1 VSKRLRQ
8 AKTATHD
15 QVPAANRGL
24 LAALVFTV
32 NRPAIF
38 LFAALLLLMPPAQGA
53 DNNEKLQRLRDKIGH
68 LEADINSLK
77 QNRSDAYTDLVKI
90 ERKLNRMHGQVHRL
104 NLKLAGTHK
113 ALERSRRAQ
122 ADLRYGMG
130 QQRQSVARQIRTAY
144 LLGSQA
150 EIKLLLNQ
158 EHVDDVSRSLA
169 YYHYLTQARVQHI
182 ESMQTNLAKQ
192 QKLETRIALQQ
203 QKLDHLKK
211 RKLDETAK
219 IEPVVKQR
227 KILLA
232 KLDTRLRQSG
242 EQMRDLR
249 EDERRLERLVNR
261 IEEFKDEDLVPVNP
275 ISGKFAQQ
283 KKRLRMP
290 VRGRILA
297 RFGTRRNLGGQHWN
311 GIFITANAGND
322 VHAVYAGRVVFA
334 GWLHGFGLLM
344 ILDHGDGYMTL
355 YGHNQSLY
363 KVVGDWVDTGDTIAS
378 VGNTGNPPRTGLY
391 FGVRQLGKP
400 RNPLI
405 WCKIS
410 R

>member
-1 VSKRLRQ
+1 LP
-8 AKTATHD
+8 ATAD
-15 QVPAANRGL
+15 GL
-24 LAALVFTV
+24 VATNVLTKIRTTFFLLTAILVFA
-32 NRPAIF
+32 P
-38 LFAALLLLMPPAQGA
+38 LAQGA
-53 DNNEKLQRLRDKIGH
+53 DNSEKLQRLRDKIGS

-77 QNRSDAYTDLVKI
+77 QNRSKAYSNLVKV
-90 ERKLNRMHGQVHRL
+90 ERKLDRMHGEVHRL
-104 NLKLAGTHK
+104 DLKLADTRK
-113 ALERSRRAQ
+113 ALQRNRQAQ
-122 ADLRYGMG
+122 AQLRHGMG

-169 YYHYLTQARVQHI
+169 YYHYLTQARVEHI
-182 ESMQTNLAKQ
+182 ESMQTSLAKQ

-203 QKLDHLKK
+203 QQLDGLKK
-211 RKLDETAK
+211 QKLAESEK
-219 IEPVVKQR
+219 IAPVVKQR

-232 KLDTRLRQSG
+232 KLDTRLHKSG
-242 EQMRDLR
+242 EQMRELR

-261 IEEFKDEDLVPVNP
+261 IEEFKEEDLVPVGP
-275 ISGKFAQQ
+275 VSGKFGQQ
-283 KKRLRMP
+283 KNRLKMP

-311 GIFITANAGND
+311 GIFIAANAGDN

-391 FGVRQLGKP
+391 FGVRRLGKP

-405 WCKIS
+405 WCKIG

>member
-1 VSKRLRQ
+1 MTK
-8 AKTATHD
+8 KW
-15 QVPAANRGL
+15 AASFL
-24 LAALVFTV
+24 LSSILVV
-32 NRPAIF
+32 AP
-38 LFAALLLLMPPAQGA
+38 LAQGA
-53 DNNEKLQRLRDKIGH
+53 DNNEKLQQLRDKIGN
-68 LEADINSLK
+68 LAADINSMK
-77 QNRSDAYTDLVKI
+77 QNRSEAYTRLVKV
-90 ERKLNRMHGQVHRL
+90 ERQLNRMHGEVHRL
-104 NLKLAGTHK
+104 DVKLGATRK
-113 ALERSRRAQ
+113 ALKRNRQAQ
-122 ADLRYGMG
+122 EKLRQGMG

-169 YYHYLTQARVQHI
+169 YYRYLTNARVTHI
-182 ESMQTNLAKQ
+182 ESMQSSLTKE
-192 QKLETRIALQQ
+192 QKLESSIALQQ
-203 QKLDHLKK
+203 QQLDRLKK
-211 RKLDETAK
+211 RKLEESAK
-219 IEPVVKQR
+219 IEPIVKQR
-227 KILLA
+227 KLLLA
-232 KLDTRLRQSG
+232 KLDTRLHQSG
-242 EQMRDLR
+242 EQLRELR

-261 IEEFKDEDLVPVNP
+261 IEEFKEEDLVPVNP
-275 ISGKFAQQ
+275 VSGKFGSQ
-283 KKRLRMP
+283 KKRLKMP

-311 GIFITANAGND
+311 GIFIAASTGDD
-322 VHAVYAGRVVFA
+322 VHAVYSGRVVFS

-344 ILDHGDGYMTL
+344 ILDHGEGYMTL

-405 WCKIS
+405 WCKIG

>member
-1 VSKRLRQ
+1 VSKRLQR
-8 AKTATHD
+8 AKTASPGAF
-15 QVPAANRGL
+15 PATRRGL
-24 LAALVFTV
+24 LVASALTT
-32 NRPAIF
+32 
-38 LFAALLLLMPPAQGA
+38 LLLLVSGAQGA
-53 DNNEKLQRLRDKIGH
+53 DNKEKLQHLRNKIDQ
-68 LEADINSLK
+68 LETDINSLK
-77 QNRSDAYTDLVKI
+77 QDRSEAYSSLVQV
-90 ERKLNRMHGQVHRL
+90 ERKLNRMHGEVHRL
-104 NLKLAGTHK
+104 DLKLTSTRK
-113 ALERSRRAQ
+113 SLQRSRQAQ
-122 ADLRYGMG
+122 DELRLGMG
-130 QQRQSVARQIRTAY
+130 QQRQSVARQVRTAY

-169 YYHYLTQARVQHI
+169 YYHYLTQARVEHI
-182 ESMQTNLAKQ
+182 ETMQTSLIKQ
-192 QKLETRIALQQ
+192 QQLESRIASQQQQLDQLKKQKLE
-203 QKLDHLKK
+203 
-211 RKLDETAK
+211 ETAK

-227 KILLA
+227 KVLLA
-232 KLDTRLRQSG
+232 KLDTRLSKSG
-242 EQMRDLR
+242 EQMRELR

-261 IEEFKDEDLVPVNP
+261 IEEFKEEDLVPVNP
-275 ISGKFAQQ
+275 ASGEFAKQ
-283 KKRLRMP
+283 KNRLKMP

-297 RFGTRRNLGGQHWN
+297 RFGTARDVGGQHWN
-311 GIFITANAGND
+311 GIFVAANAGDN

-344 ILDHGDGYMTL
+344 ILDHGAGYMTL

-405 WCKIS
+405 WCKIG

>member
-1 VSKRLRQ
+1 LTKKWV
-8 AKTATHD
+8 A
-15 QVPAANRGL
+15 
-24 LAALVFTV
+24 F
-32 NRPAIF
+32 
-38 LFAALLLLMPPAQGA
+38 LLLTPVLLIAPLAQGA
-53 DNNEKLQRLRDKIGH
+53 DNSEKLQQLRNKIGN

-77 QNRSDAYTDLVKI
+77 QNRSDAYKNLVKV
-90 ERKLNRMHGQVHRL
+90 ERQLNRMHGEVHRL
-104 NLKLAGTHK
+104 DMKLAATRK
-113 ALERSRRAQ
+113 TLERNRREQ
-122 ADLRYGMG
+122 ASLRQGMG
-130 QQRQSVARQIRTAY
+130 QQRQSVARQVRTAY

-169 YYHYLTQARVQHI
+169 YYRYLTQARVVRI
-182 ESMQTNLAKQ
+182 ESMQSSLMKQ
-192 QKLETRIALQQ
+192 QKLETRIASQQ
-203 QKLDHLKK
+203 QQLDRLKK
-211 RKLDETAK
+211 QKLEESAK
-219 IEPVVKQR
+219 IEPVVKKR
-227 KILLA
+227 KQLLA
-232 KLDTRLRQSG
+232 KLDTRLHQSG
-242 EQMRDLR
+242 EQMHELR

-261 IEEFKDEDLVPVNP
+261 IEEFKEEDLVPVNP
-275 ISGKFAQQ
+275 VSGKFGQQ
-283 KKRLRMP
+283 KRRLNLP

-297 RFGTRRNLGGQHWN
+297 RFGARRNIGGQQWN
-311 GIFITANAGND
+311 GIFIAASAGAD
-322 VHAVYAGRVVFA
+322 VHAVYAGRVVFS

-405 WCKIS
+405 WCKIG

>member
-1 VSKRLRQ
+1 
-8 AKTATHD
+8 
-15 QVPAANRGL
+15 
-24 LAALVFTV
+24 
-32 NRPAIF
+32 
-38 LFAALLLLMPPAQGA
+38 MPLAQGA
-53 DNNEKLQRLRDKIGH
+53 DNSEKLKRLRDKIGN

-77 QNRSDAYTDLVKI
+77 QNRSEAYTSLVKV
-90 ERKLNRMHGQVHRL
+90 ERKLNRMHGEVHRL
-104 NLKLAGTHK
+104 DLKLASTRK
-113 ALERSRRAQ
+113 ALKQNRQAQ
-122 ADLRYGMG
+122 SNLRQGMG
-130 QQRQSVARQIRTAY
+130 RQRQSVARQIRTAY

-169 YYHYLTQARVQHI
+169 YYHYLAQARVEHI
-182 ESMQTNLAKQ
+182 ESMQSNLTKQ
-192 QKLETRIALQQ
+192 QKLETRIALQEQ
-203 QKLDHLKK
+203 QLDRLKRQKLEESA
-211 RKLDETAK
+211 R

-232 KLDTRLRQSG
+232 KLDTRLHQSG
-242 EQMRDLR
+242 EQMRELR

-261 IEEFKDEDLVPVNP
+261 IEEFKEEDLVPVNP
-275 ISGKFAQQ
+275 VSGKFEKQ
-283 KKRLRMP
+283 KSRLKMP

-311 GIFITANAGND
+311 GIFIAANAGDN
-322 VHAVYAGRVVFA
+322 VHAVYAGRVVFS

>member
-1 VSKRLRQ
+1 MSKRLRQ
-8 AKTATHD
+8 AKAARVGSFPATR
-15 QVPAANRGL
+15 RGL
-24 LAALVFTV
+24 LVASALTT
-32 NRPAIF
+32 I
-38 LFAALLLLMPPAQGA
+38 LLLVPGAHGA
-53 DNNEKLQRLRDKIGH
+53 DNKEKLNQLRNKIDQ
-68 LEADINSLK
+68 LETNINSLK
-77 QNRSDAYTDLVKI
+77 QDRSDAYSNLVQV
-90 ERKLNRMHGQVHRL
+90 ERKLNRMHAEVHRL
-104 NLKLAGTHK
+104 NLKLVSARRELQRNRK
-113 ALERSRRAQ
+113 AQDE
-122 ADLRYGMG
+122 LRLGMG
-130 QQRQSVARQIRTAY
+130 QQRQSVAHQVRTAY

-169 YYHYLTQARVQHI
+169 YYHYLTQARVEHI
-182 ESMQTNLAKQ
+182 ESMQSSLAKQ
-192 QKLETRIALQQ
+192 QQLESRITRQQ
-203 QKLDHLKK
+203 QQLDQLKK
-211 RKLDETAK
+211 QKLDETAK

-227 KILLA
+227 KVLLA
-232 KLDTRLRQSG
+232 KLDKRLSSSG
-242 EQMRDLR
+242 EQMRELR

-261 IEEFKDEDLVPVNP
+261 IEEFKEEDLVPVNP
-275 ISGKFAQQ
+275 VSGKFGKQ
-283 KKRLRMP
+283 KNRLRMP
-290 VRGRILA
+290 VKGRVLA
-297 RFGTRRNLGGQHWN
+297 RFGTHRDVGGQHWN
-311 GIFITANAGND
+311 GIFIAANAGED

-405 WCKIS
+405 WCKIG

>member
-1 VSKRLRQ
+1 
-8 AKTATHD
+8 
-15 QVPAANRGL
+15 
-24 LAALVFTV
+24 
-32 NRPAIF
+32 
-38 LFAALLLLMPPAQGA
+38 MPLAQGA
-53 DNNEKLQRLRDKIGH
+53 DNSEKLKRLRDKIGN

-77 QNRSDAYTDLVKI
+77 QNRSEAYTSLVKV
-90 ERKLNRMHGQVHRL
+90 ERKLNRMHGEVHRL
-104 NLKLAGTHK
+104 DLKLASTRK
-113 ALERSRRAQ
+113 ALKQNRQAQ
-122 ADLRYGMG
+122 SNLRQGMG
-130 QQRQSVARQIRTAY
+130 RQRQSVARQIRTAY

-169 YYHYLTQARVQHI
+169 YYHYLAQARVEHI
-182 ESMQTNLAKQ
+182 ESMQSNLTKQ
-192 QKLETRIALQQ
+192 QKLETRIALQEQ
-203 QKLDHLKK
+203 QLDRLKRQKLEESA
-211 RKLDETAK
+211 R

-232 KLDTRLRQSG
+232 KLDTRLHQSG
-242 EQMRDLR
+242 EQMRELR

-261 IEEFKDEDLVPVNP
+261 IEEFKEEDLVPVNP
-275 ISGKFAQQ
+275 VSGKFEKQ
-283 KKRLRMP
+283 KSRLKMP

-311 GIFITANAGND
+311 GIFIAANAGDN
-322 VHAVYAGRVVFA
+322 VHAVYAGRVVFS

-405 WCKIS
+405 WCKIG